1 MKFVIMKNQNFAE
14 NKMELF
20 LRLVYNDV
28 SPNVTTITLTVPWLK
43 NRTFFYFLK
52 TWRPSFILKG
62 FRQILLDVIVEQITS
77 MLRGSSIE

>member
-1 MKFVIMKNQNFAE
+1 MKFVIMKKQNFAE

-52 TWRPSFILKG
+52 T
-62 FRQILLDVIVEQITS
+62 
-77 MLRGSSIE
+77 